1 MYLIRFACVWSTSR
15 DIPYYLILVPRLLSP
30 RLVPAAVWVCGVAS
44 MCRMILSVYDT
55 KRTGEPAVQPSD
67 ANAAATPIEAPATA
81 P

>member
-1 MYLIRFACVWSTSR
+1 
-15 DIPYYLILVPRLLSP
+15 
-30 RLVPAAVWVCGVAS
+30 

-55 KRTGEPAVQPSD
+55 KRTGEPAVQRSD